1 MESDSD
7 FTTSYFADLG
17 DESALTPTL
26 VREAALA
33 LKRNRREFLQW
44 RSTGNMIQ
52 ALAKVGENWQDPDYR
67 FRKLIRKKGPDQT
80 GFSAQTLDRGLSSFF
95 DQLNR
100 DNLEALISQEFG
112 HQRRL
117 DGMST
122 NKEERFT
129 DRSAI
134 ATGPELLV
142 HICAGTLPNSTLTN
156 MVFGLLVGSAQFV
169 KCGRG
174 ASFIPRA
181 FAHSIYEE
189 EPKMGACFE
198 IAEWAGGNAQFEEPL
213 FAEAS
218 CVTAMGSDET
228 IRSLRD
234 RLPLDVKFLGYGH
247 RLSFGYVAQ
256 EMLEGFLASETV
268 RNAAL
273 DVAAWDQRG
282 CLSPHVFYVEKGGAI
297 APAVFARCLAEEL
310 EKLQKTQPRAD
321 LTPEESAVVA
331 TRRSLYELRAASDEG
346 TRLWSSEDST
356 DWTVIF
362 ETDPQWQT
370 SCANRFVYVKEVQNV
385 EETRR
390 HLEPIREFLS
400 TAGIAAPDERVEEL
414 ATAFARFGVTRVCPI
429 GRMQSP
435 PLTWR
440 HDGQPALAN
449 LVTWTDWEQ

>member
-1 MESDSD
+1 M
-7 FTTSYFADLG
+7 
-17 DESALTPTL
+17 
-26 VREAALA
+26 
-33 LKRNRREFLQW
+33 
-44 RSTGNMIQ
+44 
-52 ALAKVGENWQDPDYR
+52 
-67 FRKLIRKKGPDQT
+67 
-80 GFSAQTLDRGLSSFF
+80 
-95 DQLNR
+95 
-100 DNLEALISQEFG
+100 
-112 HQRRL
+112 
-117 DGMST
+117 
-122 NKEERFT
+122 
-129 DRSAI
+129 
-134 ATGPELLV
+134 
-142 HICAGTLPNSTLTN
+142 
-156 MVFGLLVGSAQFV
+156 
-169 KCGRG
+169 
-174 ASFIPRA
+174 
-181 FAHSIYEE
+181 
-189 EPKMGACFE
+189 
-198 IAEWAGGNAQFEEPL
+198 
-213 FAEAS
+213 
-218 CVTAMGSDET
+218 
-228 IRSLRD
+228 
-234 RLPLDVKFLGYGH
+234 KFLGYGH

-356 DWTVIF
+356 DWTVVF
-362 ETDPQWQT
+362 EADPQWQT

>member
-1 MESDSD
+1 
-7 FTTSYFADLG
+7 
-17 DESALTPTL
+17 
-26 VREAALA
+26 
-33 LKRNRREFLQW
+33 
-44 RSTGNMIQ
+44 
-52 ALAKVGENWQDPDYR
+52 
-67 FRKLIRKKGPDQT
+67 
-80 GFSAQTLDRGLSSFF
+80 
-95 DQLNR
+95 
-100 DNLEALISQEFG
+100 
-112 HQRRL
+112 
-117 DGMST
+117 
-122 NKEERFT
+122 
-129 DRSAI
+129 
-134 ATGPELLV
+134 
-142 HICAGTLPNSTLTN
+142 

-228 IRSLRD
+228 IQSLRD
-234 RLPLDVKFLGYGH
+234 KLPLSVKFLGYGH

-356 DWTVIF
+356 DWTVVF
-362 ETDPQWQT
+362 EADPQWQT

-435 PLTWR
+435 PLSWR